1 MAEDDWQ
8 FQVSHEPDTERL
20 VEGRHRLDAVKEA
33 LFELDEQSRT
43 MLVLRETE
51 ALSYEELAELLD
63 LTPSAV
69 KAKLYR
75 ARHAL
80 KTQLREW
87 DQ

>member
-1 MAEDDWQ
+1 M
-8 FQVSHEPDTERL
+8 SHEPDVERL
-20 VEGRHRLDAVKEA
+20 VEGRHRLDAVKAA
-33 LFELDEQSRT
+33 LFEMDEQSRT

-51 ALSYEELAELLD
+51 GLTYEELAELLD

-69 KAKLYR
+69 KAKLYP

-80 KTQLREW
+80 KTQLGEW

>member
-1 MAEDDWQ
+1 M
-8 FQVSHEPDTERL
+8 SHEPDVERL
-20 VEGRHRLDAVKEA
+20 VEGRHRLDAVKAA
-33 LFELDEQSRT
+33 LFEMDEQSRT

-51 ALSYEELAELLD
+51 GLTYEELAELLD

-75 ARHAL
+75 ARHTL
-80 KTQLREW
+80 KTQLGEW

>member
-1 MAEDDWQ
+1 M
-8 FQVSHEPDTERL
+8 SREPDTERL
-20 VEGRHRLDAVKEA
+20 VEGRHRLEAVKTA
-33 LFELDEQSRT
+33 LFEMDEQPRT

-51 ALSYEELAELLD
+51 GLSYGELAELLD

-80 KTQLREW
+80 KVHLREW